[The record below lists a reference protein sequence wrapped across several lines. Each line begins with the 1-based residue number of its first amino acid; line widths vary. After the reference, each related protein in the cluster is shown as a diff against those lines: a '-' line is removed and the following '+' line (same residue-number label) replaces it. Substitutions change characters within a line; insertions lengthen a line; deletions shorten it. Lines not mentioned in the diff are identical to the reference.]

1 MAFGRTKKTRHNILN
16 NSIDNNIDN
25 NLNINDNYQYP
36 KKTTTV
42 YPKEKFYF
50 IKPSFQ
56 EFPFK
61 INKDQKP
68 TDKVKQINKFYHDLF
83 FQIEKIN
90 KDFLILKLFKYCAK
104 KDENYNIEFIKID
117 KYLNRLKFDYNLID
131 KFTSVLYKKEDITE
145 DEIDQLYNKVIYVC
159 DFISGV
165 TNDIKNLKKNYYR
178 EFKIPSLLTIQDKN
192 SKELEDIIV
201 EVDNEIK
208 KYKSISEAY
217 DYFVY
222 NSGDLL
228 FNMVDELLLIK
239 KTGIKIDRHYFLAT
253 DAILLFDYAEWVDL
267 ISRIKFVLG
276 RVKGKTEINQKFL
289 ELYGIVE
296 IRYIILSIYKES
308 LNK

>member
-1 MAFGRTKKTRHNILN
+1 MAFGRSKKQKENPIN
-16 NSIDNNIDN
+16 ND
-25 NLNINDNYQYP
+25 INFNVCEDYEYP
-36 KKTTTV
+36 KKSTII

-56 EFPFK
+56 NFPFVIDK
-61 INKDQKP
+61 KLKP
-68 TDKVKQINKFYHDLF
+68 TDKVKEINKFYHKLF
-83 FQIEKIN
+83 SQIDRIN

-104 KDENYNIEFIKID
+104 KDENFNVEFIKID
-117 KYLNRLKFDYNLID
+117 KYLNKLKFDYNLID

-192 SKELEDIIV
+192 SKELEEIIQEV
-201 EVDNEIK
+201 ENEIK

-228 FNMVDELLLIK
+228 FDMVDELLLIK

-276 RVKGKTEINQKFL
+276 KVKGKAEINIKFL
-289 ELYGIVE
+289 ELYKVVE

-308 LNK
+308 INK

>member
-1 MAFGRTKKTRHNILN
+1 MAFGRSKKQKENTIN
-16 NSIDNNIDN
+16 ND
-25 NLNINDNYQYP
+25 INFNVCEDYEYP
-36 KKTTTV
+36 KKSTFI

-56 EFPFK
+56 NFPFVIDK
-61 INKDQKP
+61 KLKP
-68 TDKVKQINKFYHDLF
+68 ADKVKEINKFYHKLF
-83 FQIEKIN
+83 SQIDRIN

-104 KDENYNIEFIKID
+104 KDENFNVEFIKID
-117 KYLNRLKFDYNLID
+117 KYLNKLKFDYNLID

-192 SKELEDIIV
+192 SKELEEIIQEV
-201 EVDNEIK
+201 ENEIK

-228 FNMVDELLLIK
+228 FDMVDELLLIK

-276 RVKGKTEINQKFL
+276 KVKGKAEINKKFL
-289 ELYGIVE
+289 ELYKVVE

-308 LNK
+308 INK

>member
-1 MAFGRTKKTRHNILN
+1 MAFGRSKKQKENTIN
-16 NSIDNNIDN
+16 ND
-25 NLNINDNYQYP
+25 INFNVCEDYEYP
-36 KKTTTV
+36 KKSTFI

-56 EFPFK
+56 NFPFVIDK
-61 INKDQKP
+61 KLKP
-68 TDKVKQINKFYHDLF
+68 ADKVKEINKFYHKLF
-83 FQIEKIN
+83 SQIDRIN

-104 KDENYNIEFIKID
+104 KDENFNVEFIKID
-117 KYLNRLKFDYNLID
+117 KYLNKLKFDYNLID

-165 TNDIKNLKKNYYR
+165 TNDLKSLKKNYFR

-192 SKELEDIIV
+192 SKELEEIIQEV
-201 EVDNEIK
+201 ENETK

-228 FNMVDELLLIK
+228 FDMVDELLLIK

-276 RVKGKTEINQKFL
+276 KVKGKAEINQKFL
-289 ELYGIVE
+289 ELYKVVE
-296 IRYIILSIYKES
+296 IRYIIMSIYKES
-308 LNK
+308 INK

>member
-1 MAFGRTKKTRHNILN
+1 MAFGRSKKQKENTIN
-16 NSIDNNIDN
+16 ND
-25 NLNINDNYQYP
+25 INFNVCEDYEYP
-36 KKTTTV
+36 KKSTFI

-56 EFPFK
+56 NFPFVIDK
-61 INKDQKP
+61 KLKP
-68 TDKVKQINKFYHDLF
+68 ADKVKEINKFYHKLF
-83 FQIEKIN
+83 SQIDRIN

-104 KDENYNIEFIKID
+104 KDENFNVEFIKID
-117 KYLNRLKFDYNLID
+117 KYLNKLKFDYNLID

-165 TNDIKNLKKNYYR
+165 TNDIKSLKKNYFR

-192 SKELEDIIV
+192 SKELEEIIQEV
-201 EVDNEIK
+201 ETETK

-228 FNMVDELLLIK
+228 FDMVDELLLIK

-276 RVKGKTEINQKFL
+276 KVKGKAEINQKFL
-289 ELYGIVE
+289 ELYKVVE
-296 IRYIILSIYKES
+296 IRYIIMSIYKES
-308 LNK
+308 INK